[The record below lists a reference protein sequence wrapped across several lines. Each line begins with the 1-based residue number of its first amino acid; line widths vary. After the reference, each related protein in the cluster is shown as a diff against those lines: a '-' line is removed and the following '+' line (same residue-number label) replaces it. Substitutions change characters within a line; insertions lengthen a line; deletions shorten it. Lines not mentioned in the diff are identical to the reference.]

1 MYKFVY
7 SVERRTCRL
16 GMKHF
21 CYEGAAGGGMYDW
34 YAHAY
39 DESKRR
45 DARRDFIHGDVTV
58 IPNSKTSI
66 ISTFSRHFLVAYQ

>member
-1 MYKFVY
+1 M
-7 SVERRTCRL
+7 S
-16 GMKHF
+16 
-21 CYEGAAGGGMYDW
+21 DW

-45 DARRDFIHGDVTV
+45 DARRDFIHGDVMV

-66 ISTFSRHFLVAYQ
+66 ISTFFPTVSCSLSIAATYSV